1 MISKNLKIT
10 GLNIEGWGRGKGEKT
25 TLFVR
30 REDNRNQGGGE
41 EGRVFYTLKISGEE
55 RKSV

>member
-1 MISKNLKIT
+1 VVDTT

-30 REDNRNQGGGE
+30 REDNRNQGG
-41 EGRVFYTLKISGEE
+41 E
-55 RKSV
+55 RGKSVLYT

>member
-1 MISKNLKIT
+1 LARTGSWEKMISKNLKIT

-30 REDNRNQGGGE
+30 REDNRNQGGGKRR
-41 EGRVFYTLKISGEE
+41 GKSG
-55 RKSV
+55 